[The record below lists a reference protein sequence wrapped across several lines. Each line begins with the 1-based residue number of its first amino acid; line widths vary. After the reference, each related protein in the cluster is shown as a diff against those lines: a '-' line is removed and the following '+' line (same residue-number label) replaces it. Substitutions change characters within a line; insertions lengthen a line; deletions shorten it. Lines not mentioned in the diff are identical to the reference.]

1 MDDARSV
8 LLPSAAVALLPVALC
23 YALRWRLARGPV
35 VPSWMFP
42 TLVVLGAI
50 GGVAMP
56 LTAIGQIEWL
66 FAPVADSPLRPAFFG
81 SIVGASAEEL
91 GKSLILLAFV
101 PTRWFRS
108 TLDGLLYGF
117 AAGIGFAAAENF
129 LFFLDAYAN
138 GGSEA
143 WTTTVIVRLVPS
155 LVVHGGAT
163 AAVGAFLGAVRWERR
178 LLVVFTAPVFG
189 LALASLL
196 HGAWNGL
203 VTAAV
208 ATGDPFYDTLAL
220 SLLPATVV
228 LLIALLAAALRLEAE
243 VLRDELAL
251 EVRSGRLTTAEL
263 DAATKPTRR
272 TLRFTAVATA
282 LAYAHRR
289 ARLEGRDVGDVDV
302 WREKLARMRAERY

>member
-1 MDDARSV
+1 MDGSV

-35 VPSWMFP
+35 VPAWMFP
-42 TLVVLGAI
+42 TLVVLGAV

-66 FAPVADSPLRPAFFG
+66 FAPVAQSPLAPPFFDA
-81 SIVGASAEEL
+81 IVGASAEEL
-91 GKSLILLAFV
+91 GKALILLAFV

-108 TLDGLLYGF
+108 TLDGLLYGLV
-117 AAGIGFAAAENF
+117 AGVGFAAAENF

-138 GGSEA
+138 DGPEG
-143 WTTTVIVRLVPS
+143 WRMTVLVRLVPS

-178 LLVVFTAPVFG
+178 LLVVFAAPILG
-189 LALASLL
+189 LSLASLM

-203 VTAAV
+203 IMAAAV
-208 ATGDPFYDTLAL
+208 TGEVLYHTLAL
-220 SLLPATVV
+220 SLLPVTLV
-228 LLIALLAAALRLEAE
+228 LLIALLAAALKLEAA

-251 EVRSGRLTTAEL
+251 EVLAGRLTTAEL
-263 DAATKPTRR
+263 DALSKPTRR
-272 TLRFTAVATA
+272 TLRFVAVATG

-289 ARLEGRDVGDVDV
+289 ARLEGRDVDDVDR
-302 WREKLARMRAERY
+302 WREKLARVRGAY